1 MMIDNKSQTQSMP
14 LWGKEKKD
22 GKKMAREVDIAEA
35 KGEKPIGCNWVMKK
49 SGSPQKT
56 LVTLTNF

>member
-1 MMIDNKSQTQSMP
+1 VGERKR
-14 LWGKEKKD
+14 KD

-49 SGSPQKT
+49 SGSQQKR
-56 LVTLTNF
+56 LVTLTNL